1 MEKFIIIVVAVILIS
16 WIIKTRNTFKAL
28 LEDIK
33 HAGSEISVYQQK
45 REDSLNDALSIAKI
59 SYSKEVEGVE
69 RMTAK
74 DQLNQLMYL
83 GQKFP
88 KLQATESYALAVQN
102 AFSLQDE
109 ITACRTT
116 LNGNISEYNK
126 MINAFPRILVA
137 KLFGYKE
144 EKVIDEENLAA
155 HRHLDKRGVDFSQ
168 F

>member
-69 RMTAK
+69 
-74 DQLNQLMYL
+74 LMYL

-137 KLFGYKE
+137 KLFGYKQ